1 MDGRVRVRFAP
12 SPTGQLHVGNAR
24 TALYNFLFA
33 RKMGG
38 AYILRLED
46 TDLERSTEEA
56 ETAILEDLTWLG
68 LKWDEGPDRPG
79 PYGPYRQSERLE
91 IYRRHAQIL
100 LEKGEAY
107 RCYCTPE
114 ELEEKR
120 NRAIARGI
128 PPKYDGSCR
137 YLPEEEKR
145 VLVESGRPFS
155 LRYRVDA
162 RNILFEDLVKNRM
175 SFDGQKIGDFVILR
189 SDGVAPYNFAVVID
203 DALME
208 ITHVIRGEDHLANTA
223 RQLLLYKALGFNP
236 PKFAHLSM
244 ILGPDRSPLS
254 KRHGATAVDY
264 FREEGYLPE
273 ALVNYLALLGWSAED
288 GQEIFKLE
296 DLVQRFSLK
305 RVSRSS
311 AVFDLDK
318 LKWVNRAHLKSLAG
332 EEALLRALPFLRQ
345 EKSAVPE
352 GDSPW
357 LQVAMEAVL
366 GEVDTLRQLPE
377 KLRVFVEDEMA
388 LQPEAERLLAKKES
402 QKVLRGLAEELST
415 VENLTAENSLQM
427 LAAVGKKLK
436 ISGRDLYLPVRAAV
450 TGQTRGP
457 ELEKIFV
464 LLGKDRL
471 VRRVES
477 VMHREEGER
486 GRPIESE

>member
-1 MDGRVRVRFAP
+1 MEDHVRVRFAP
-12 SPTGQLHVGNAR
+12 SPTGHLHVGNAR
-24 TALYNFLFA
+24 TALFNFLFA
-33 RKMGG
+33 RNRGG
-38 AYILRLED
+38 TYILRLED
-46 TDLERSTEEA
+46 TDLERSTAEA
-56 ETAILEDLTWLG
+56 EKAILEDLAWLG
-68 LKWDEGPDRPG
+68 LEWDEGPNRPG
-79 PYGPYRQSERLE
+79 AYGPYRQSERLE
-91 IYRRHAQIL
+91 IYRRYAQIL
-100 LEKGEAY
+100 LEKGDAY
-107 RCYCTPE
+107 RCFCTPE

-128 PPKYDGSCR
+128 PPKYDGACR
-137 YLPEEEKR
+137 NLPEEEAR
-145 VLVESGRPFS
+145 ALFESGRPFS

-162 RNILFEDLVKNRM
+162 RTILFEDLVKNRM
-175 SFDGQKIGDFVILR
+175 SFDGQKIGDFIILR

-223 RQLLLYKALGFNP
+223 RQILLYKALGFP
-236 PKFAHLSM
+236 LPQFAHLSM

-264 FREEGYLPE
+264 FREEGYMPE
-273 ALVNYLALLGWSAED
+273 ALINYLALLGWSAED
-288 GQEIFKLE
+288 GQEILKME

-318 LKWVNRAHLKSLAG
+318 LKWVNRAHLKFLSG
-332 EEALLRALPFLRQ
+332 EEALRRALPFLRP
-345 EKSAVPE
+345 EKNAIPG
-352 GDSPW
+352 GDSTW
-357 LQVAMEAVL
+357 LQASLESVL

-377 KLRVFVEDEMA
+377 KLRVFTDDEMTFH
-388 LQPEAERLLAKKES
+388 PEAERLLAKKES
-402 QKVLRGLAEELST
+402 RKVIREFAEALT
-415 VENLTAENSLQM
+415 GVEKLTAENSLQM
-427 LAAVGKKLK
+427 LSALGKKLK

-450 TGQTRGP
+450 TGQIHGP

-477 VMHREEGER
+477 VMQRSEGER
-486 GRPIESE
+486 SRPIESE

>member
-1 MDGRVRVRFAP
+1 MEERVRVRFAP

-33 RKMGG
+33 RKMDGTFV
-38 AYILRLED
+38 LRLED

-56 ETAILEDLTWLG
+56 ERAILEDLTWLG
-68 LKWDEGPDRPG
+68 LEWDEGPNRPG
-79 PYGPYRQSERLE
+79 AYGPYRQSERLE
-91 IYRRHAQIL
+91 LYRRHAQIL

-114 ELEEKR
+114 VLEEKR

-128 PPKYDGSCR
+128 PPKYDGCCR
-137 YLPEEEKR
+137 YLSEEEER
-145 VLVESGRPFS
+145 VWVESGRPFS

-208 ITHVIRGEDHLANTA
+208 ITHGIRGEDHLANTA
-223 RQLLLYKALGFNP
+223 RQILLYKALGFNP

-318 LKWVNRAHLKSLAG
+318 LKWVNRAHLKVLSG

-345 EKSAVPE
+345 QEA
-352 GDSPW
+352 
-357 LQVAMEAVL
+357 LEAVW

-377 KLRVFVEDEMA
+377 KLRLFIKDEIS
-388 LQPEAERLLAKKES
+388 LHPEAEHLLAKKES
-402 QKVLRGLAEELST
+402 QRVLRGFAEELST
-415 VENLTAENSLQM
+415 VEKLTSENSVQM
-427 LAAVGKKLK
+427 LAALGKKLK
-436 ISGRDLYLPVRAAV
+436 ITGRDLYLPVRVAV
-450 TGQTRGP
+450 TGQTHGP

-471 VRRVES
+471 VRRVEA
-477 VMHREEGER
+477 VMQRGEGER
-486 GRPIESE
+486 GRPVESE